1 MRVCVVGKTTEGN
14 VILKGLTNICLLKMV
29 SEQKPE
35 DTMEIAFHTERTADA
50 NALRLL
56 RH

>member
-35 DTMEIAFHTERTADA
+35 DTMEIAFNIERTTDA